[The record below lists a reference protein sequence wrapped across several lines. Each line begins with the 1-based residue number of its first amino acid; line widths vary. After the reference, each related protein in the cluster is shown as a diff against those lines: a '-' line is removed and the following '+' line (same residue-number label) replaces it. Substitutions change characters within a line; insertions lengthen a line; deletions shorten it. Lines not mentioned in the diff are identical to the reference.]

1 MRIICIVL
9 RLSLFFLLPIWTIK
23 AQVTNNLPA
32 TNSIAPNWTNSVVA
46 IWYECDGKIFSGT
59 GVIVSN
65 SGYIL
70 TAAHVGRDC
79 NNVVGTKIK
88 VGLGNSVY
96 AIPQK
101 TFTAS
106 FVNSTTDNVGNPN
119 VYDLKLL
126 KIDSTEGVQLT
137 PASFSTVLPFPGD
150 DISIAGFPD
159 LPFNYLSQRQS
170 SLSIFKTNLLS
181 CFDEGNNNIVT
192 RLHYGGNSLPGFSGG
207 PIFDKSGHLVGI
219 HSSRTTANI
228 NNLLNTNCNET
239 TANPCYGN
247 AIRFPVLTAD
257 NAIVSQVVNLD
268 YIALKTVLDNYS
280 WGTSIWR
287 IPQQWITLI
296 QQ

>member
-1 MRIICIVL
+1 MRTVYTF
-9 RLSLFFLLPIWTIK
+9 LSLSLLFLLPNWTIK

-32 TNSIAPNWTNSVVA
+32 NNSTAPNWTNSVVA
-46 IWYECDGKIFSGT
+46 IWYECNGKTFSGT
-59 GVIVSN
+59 GVIVSK

-79 NNVVGTKIK
+79 NNVGGTKIK

-106 FVNSTTDNVGNPN
+106 MVNSITDNVDNPN

-126 KIDSTEGVQLT
+126 KIDSTNGVQLT
-137 PASFSTVLPFPGD
+137 PASFATILPFPGD
-150 DISIAGFPD
+150 DVSIAGFPD
-159 LPFNYLSQRQS
+159 LPFDYLSQKQS
-170 SLSIFKTNLLS
+170 SLSVFKTNLLS
-181 CFDEGNNNIVT
+181 CFDEGNNNIAT

-207 PIFDKSGHLVGI
+207 PIFDKSGNLVGI

-239 TANPCYGN
+239 TAKPCYGN
-247 AIRFPVLTAD
+247 AIRFPVLTAA
-257 NAIVSQVVNLD
+257 NTVVSQVVNLD
-268 YIALKTVLDNYS
+268 YNALKTVLDNYS